1 MTFSP
6 GDLVLIPFPFSDL
19 GTTKRR
25 PVLALTSPD
34 RHGDFIGLALT
45 SVPQPRPHIQIDTAH
60 LSTGSLPKIS
70 WVRVDKVFTL
80 DQRLTTKGLG
90 RLNRTTFEQILVAFC
105 GHVRQPAGRG
115 RREGRSEEV
124 KK

>member
-34 RHGDFIGLALT
+34 RHCDVIGLALT

-60 LSTGSLPKIS
+60 FSKGKPPEDQLGSGRQGLYPRLPADDQGDRSAQPHDLRADPRCLLRACSATG
-70 WVRVDKVFTL
+70 W
-80 DQRLTTKGLG
+80 QR
-90 RLNRTTFEQILVAFC
+90 
-105 GHVRQPAGRG
+105 
-115 RREGRSEEV
+115 
-124 KK
+124 